1 MQFRQTSLRAPGGVA
16 LRRRKSAPFC
26 ASTLLGSPAT
36 GATSHHLLE
45 LCGLVEARVADLDGA
60 DHPCRPNDR
69 LLLGMNGG
77 ISEFEIGML
86 RARMFDAARAK
97 ALG

>member
-1 MQFRQTSLRAPGGVA
+1 
-16 LRRRKSAPFC
+16 
-26 ASTLLGSPAT
+26 
-36 GATSHHLLE
+36 
-45 LCGLVEARVADLDGA
+45 LVEARVADLDGA
-60 DHPCRPNDR
+60 YDPCRPNDR

>member
-1 MQFRQTSLRAPGGVA
+1 MASL
-16 LRRRKSAPFC
+16 C
-26 ASTLLGSPAT
+26 AGEVGTVLCFDASRLARNGRD
-36 GATSHHLLE
+36 SHHLLE

-60 DHPCRPNDR
+60 YDPCRPNDR

-86 RARMFDAARAK
+86 RARMMFDAARAK

>member
-1 MQFRQTSLRAPGGVA
+1 
-16 LRRRKSAPFC
+16 
-26 ASTLLGSPAT
+26 
-36 GATSHHLLE
+36 
-45 LCGLVEARVADLDGA
+45 LVEARVADLDGA
-60 DHPCRPNDR
+60 YDPCRPNDR

-86 RARMFDAARAK
+86 RARMMFDAARAK